1 MTQVPP
7 TPPPADPAPRPRRRR
22 LHLPPRRTIF
32 RIISWTVGALLAII
46 VILGI
51 WVYRESVGRFQVRK
65 LRLPTRIYAD
75 YTPLAA
81 GTALR
86 TDDLLE
92 KLDRL
97 GYRQVPRLSAAGE
110 YTNPEKGVVDIYTR
124 QFNHPT
130 GDYPP
135 MQLRVTVDGGLIE
148 SVSNLREPRPIE
160 QAALE
165 PELLTSVL

>member
-46 VILGI
+46 VVLGI
-51 WVYRESVGRFQVRK
+51 WIYRESVGRFQVRR

-75 YTPLAA
+75 FVPLQPGA
-81 GTALR
+81 ALR
-86 TDDLLE
+86 VDDLLE

-97 GYRQVPRLSAAGE
+97 GYRDTERVSKPGE
-110 YTNPEKGVVDIYTR
+110 FHRDGATIDIHTR
-124 QFNHPT
+124 QFSRLDET
-130 GDYPP
+130 Y
-135 MQLRVTVDGGLIE
+135 
-148 SVSNLREPRPIE
+148 
-160 QAALE
+160 
-165 PELLTSVL
+165 